1 MFGDYLI
8 LGFEHILDLNGYDH
22 ILFVT
27 VLCALYTPAEW
38 KKVLFLVTAFT
49 IGHSL
54 TLALSSLDMIAVNSQ
69 WIERAI
75 PITIILTG
83 ITNIYSARNNAGM
96 QEKQQIVP
104 LQYVITTVF
113 GLIHGMGFSNYFKAI
128 LGKEASIFQPLLAF
142 NLGVELG
149 QLIIVSL
156 FLTFTFVVINLGNVR
171 RSYWTIPVS
180 ALSALVAVYLLLQR

>member
-1 MFGDYLI
+1 
-8 LGFEHILDLNGYDH
+8 
-22 ILFVT
+22 
-27 VLCALYTPAEW
+27 
-38 KKVLFLVTAFT
+38 
-49 IGHSL
+49 
-54 TLALSSLDMIAVNSQ
+54 
-69 WIERAI
+69 
-75 PITIILTG
+75 
-83 ITNIYSARNNAGM
+83 M